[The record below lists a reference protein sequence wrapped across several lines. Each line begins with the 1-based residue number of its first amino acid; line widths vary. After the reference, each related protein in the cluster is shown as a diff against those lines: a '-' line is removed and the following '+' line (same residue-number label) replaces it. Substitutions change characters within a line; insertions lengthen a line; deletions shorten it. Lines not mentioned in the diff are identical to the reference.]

1 MSELLSAVEVEARL
15 DELPG
20 WSSAEAGGAALT
32 RTFKFDDF
40 KAALSFVNR
49 VGEEAEQLDHHPDID
64 IRWNK
69 VTLVLST
76 HSEGGLTQLDMEL
89 AARIA
94 RRRAEE
100 A

>member
-1 MSELLSAVEVEARL
+1 MSRLLTDDEVTRQLEGLPDWHRSEADEPSITATYELDDFV
-15 DELPG
+15 
-20 WSSAEAGGAALT
+20 AAL
-32 RTFKFDDF
+32 
-40 KAALSFVNR
+40 AFVNK
-49 VGEEAEQLDHHPDID
+49 VGDEAEQLNHHPDID

-76 HSEGGLTQLDMEL
+76 HSEGGLTQLDLEL

-100 A
+100 E